1 LNEVLTDRLNVWL
14 GFVQRCGRRVQ
25 SVGHR
30 QLERLMKK
38 AGRHAEALYASS
50 GPQPADDKRKA

>member
-1 LNEVLTDRLNVWL
+1 MTLDFTPSDI
-14 GFVQRCGRRVQ
+14 
-25 SVGHR
+25 R

-50 GPQPADDKRKA
+50 RRQPADDRRKA